1 MDGLDSDSRYPHS
14 LYVERAVLVFFFST
28 PNRAR
33 SFPLFFFFPSSVRS
47 LLLLFFF
54 FFLERRSRP
63 EFGSQYR
70 SKHLASQLETRCGFR
85 IGASLAFI
93 HMRILYLPFLGRSR
107 LCSSKFLTL
116 PEVDDATSAAAS
128 GKGIGRFLLL
138 AFSHAATE
146 TLARIGGWLPLFFFL
161 SRFATMCPWPAV
173 SPYDGRASLDGGT
186 AAP

>member
-1 MDGLDSDSRYPHS
+1 MALTVTADTLTRC
-14 LYVERAVLVFFFST
+14 T
-28 PNRAR
+28 W
-33 SFPLFFFFPSSVRS
+33 SVRS
-47 LLLLFFF
+47 WCSFLARRTERALFLYSFFSLPPCVHCYFFSFF